1 MRFSRIF
8 FFWSVMV
15 LALPGVV
22 EAQVDPLL
30 PPDLQNLIE
39 EVAAS
44 REGEIDHTYIVED
57 LQDLFHQPLNINMAD
72 AEALDRLHLL
82 TPFQIQSLIRYR
94 ERYGPLLSIYELPV
108 IYGFTAQLAQKM
120 EPFITVGAPSPRLQR
135 PLPKL
140 DELFGNSRKH
150 IILRSGRTL
159 EQQKGF
165 LPPSPNLTHQTYPG
179 SPLRVYSQL
188 GLKYHNRLSLGA
200 TLDKDPG
207 ETFLR
212 EDNPWGFDFHSAHL
226 FLQEGRWM
234 NKLALG
240 DYDIRYGQGLIAWS
254 GLAFSKSSMVLNLA
268 RHAAAID
275 PYTSA
280 NENNFFRGVAME
292 KKWLPLTL
300 SVFYSDKYIDANLQD
315 TTSSGRKVFSSFQ
328 ESGYHRLSGELFD
341 ERSVRERVLGGSLSY
356 NRGRLKVGFNG
367 IHYFYDGLMIP
378 APRPENTY
386 RFSGGSNTNLSL
398 DYHLSLNRF
407 YFFGEQAWS
416 LGEGQAFLNGL
427 HGRLTPGVGMC
438 LLHRYYERDYQAIYG
453 SAFAE
458 GPRPQNEH
466 GIYLGLE
473 VEVGEFLQLRSYIDT
488 WRFPWLTYSSAA
500 PSTGWEGMVQLDYT
514 PRKGSMMYLR
524 FQRKSSSGSRVDAAS
539 GLMLPQEAGRSKLRY
554 HFRYQLTHNLVS
566 DTRLEYV
573 DSRSDGT
580 SRGAMVCQ
588 DIGFHPGRFPFRF
601 DVRLA
606 LFDTDDYASRIY
618 AYEDDLLY
626 VFSVPP
632 YYSRGYRTYLNMKY
646 SAGRTDLWLKLA
658 RTGYADKQTIG
669 SGLNEIRGPNKTT
682 LYMQMRLRF

>member
-1 MRFSRIF
+1 MHFRRIF
-8 FFWSVMV
+8 FFWPVMLLV
-15 LALPGVV
+15 LSAAVD
-22 EAQVDPLL
+22 AQVDPLISS
-30 PPDLQNLIE
+30 DLQSLIE

-44 REGEIDHTYIVED
+44 RESDLDHTYIVED
-57 LQDLFHQPLNINMAD
+57 LQQLFYQPLNINAAD
-72 AEALDRLHLL
+72 AEALGRLHLL

-120 EPFITVGAPSPRLQR
+120 EPFITLGDTPLMRHRS
-135 PLPKL
+135 LPKL
-140 DELFGNSRKH
+140 GELISNSRKH
-150 IILRSGRTL
+150 LILRSGRTL

-165 LPPSPNLTHQTYPG
+165 LPPSPNRTHQTYPG

-212 EDNPWGFDFHSAHL
+212 KDNPWGFDFHSVHL
-226 FLQEGRWM
+226 FLQDGPWM
-234 NKLALG
+234 SKVALG

-280 NENNFFRGVAME
+280 NENNFFRGLALE

-328 ESGYHRLSGELFD
+328 QSGYHRLRGELFD
-341 ERSVRERVLGGSLSY
+341 ERAVRERVVGGSLSY
-356 NRGRLKVGFNG
+356 NRGRLKMGFNG
-367 IHYFYDGLMIP
+367 IHYGYDGLMIP
-378 APRPENTY
+378 EPRPENTY
-386 RFSGGSNTNLSL
+386 RFSGRSNTNLSL

-427 HGRLTPGVGMC
+427 HSRLTPGVGMC
-438 LLHRYYERDYQAIYG
+438 LLHRYYERDYQALYG

-458 GPRPQNEH
+458 GPRSQNEH

-473 VEVGEFLQLRSYIDT
+473 VEAGKFFQLRSYVDT
-488 WRFPWLTYSSAA
+488 WRFPWLTHSSDA
-500 PSTGWEGMVQLDYT
+500 PSTGWEGLVQLDYT
-514 PRKGSMMYLR
+514 PKKGSMMYLR
-524 FQRKSSSGSRVDAAS
+524 FQQKSSSGSQVDAAS
-539 GLMLPQEAGRSKLRY
+539 GLMLPLEARRSKLRY
-554 HFRYQLTHNLVS
+554 HFRYQLTPRLVS

-573 DSRSDGT
+573 DSRSSGI
-580 SRGAMVCQ
+580 SRGVMVYQ
-588 DIGFHPGRFPFRF
+588 DIGFRPGRLPFRL

-606 LFDTDDYASRIY
+606 LFDTDDYESRIY

-646 SAGRTDLWLKLA
+646 SAGRTDVWLKLA
-658 RTGYADKQTIG
+658 RTGYANKQTIG
-669 SGLNEIRGPNKTT
+669 SGLNEIRGSNKTT